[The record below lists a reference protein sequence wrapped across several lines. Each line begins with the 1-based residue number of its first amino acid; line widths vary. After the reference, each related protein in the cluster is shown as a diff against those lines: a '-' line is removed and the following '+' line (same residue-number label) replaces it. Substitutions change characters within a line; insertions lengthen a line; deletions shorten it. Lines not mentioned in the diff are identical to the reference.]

1 MPKCQ
6 DIVEKSSKNLLTK
19 QNLSATI
26 YLGNNV
32 TFKKGGIATS
42 SYRRRRRRK
51 ASKGTLFLTLFLT
64 AVLLVSC
71 TAGSNAGWFRR
82 VIGADLSGYRTESVI
97 AQLPTDGDVASALRD
112 SIDFLTS
119 NSIYMK
125 PFESASGAAALYRD
139 EILNSLLRE
148 HYATYVGNPTLST
161 VVNANYPHLTASVL
175 IPETDFQAA
184 VNRYLGLSSASHRNG
199 ELFTYL
205 SRAACYMTPLQVKGD
220 TVLISVVSL
229 EETENTYRF
238 GFTLSDAAGLSA
250 SYSALFVKR
259 NGGNAYLRALSGV

>member
-1 MPKCQ
+1 M
-6 DIVEKSSKNLLTK
+6 TK

-26 YLGNNV
+26 YLGKTV
-32 TFKKGGIATS
+32 TFGKGGIATRP
-42 SYRRRRRRK
+42 YRRRRRRK

-71 TAGSNAGWFRR
+71 TAGSNASWFRR
-82 VIGADLSGYRTESVI
+82 VIGADLSSYRGEAVLS
-97 AQLPTDGDVASALRD
+97 QLPTDGETAETLYNTIDV
-112 SIDFLTS
+112 LTS
-119 NSIYMK
+119 NSVNIE
-125 PFESASGAAALYRD
+125 PFDSMSAAVTLYRD

-148 HYATYVGNPTLST
+148 HYSTYVGNPALST
-161 VVNANYPHLTASVL
+161 VVNARYPHLTASVL

-229 EETENTYRF
+229 EETEHTYRF

-250 SYSALFVKR
+250 SYTALFVKR
-259 NGGNAYLRALSGV
+259 DGGNAYLRALSRA